1 MEEYL
6 SKNFRKN
13 FLKFL
18 KFFKSINFVFFF
30 RKFLKCIY
38 DVRELF
44 SSDDVTYTSLAKL
57 GDYLREIQALFSVN
71 KIKQNKISFDRYV
84 F

>member
-1 MEEYL
+1 L
-6 SKNFRKN
+6 FNKKNEF
-13 FLKFL
+13 FLL
-18 KFFKSINFVFFF
+18 

-44 SSDDVTYTSLAKL
+44 SSDEVTYKNLAKF

-71 KIKQNKISFDRYV
+71 KEKTNV
-84 F
+84 FFFIGI